1 MLPAGLTEKEA
12 ALRMGRYGSNALPA
26 VQPDS
31 IVWMFLRQFLSP
43 LIYVLVAAALVSAFL
58 GDIEDAV
65 FIGVVLLV
73 NGAVGTIQKY
83 SAEKAAAALRSFE
96 RLTATVV
103 REGTRRDIDAR
114 DLVPGDCVVLEAGRK
129 VPADIQLSAADG
141 LKSEESLLTGES
153 IAVCKCPVDDAPEA
167 RSAMAFAGTMIVRG
181 TGLGEVVATGMSTEL
196 GKIAAA
202 VGSRPLAKPPL
213 ITRLEGFARMLAI
226 IVFVAMAVLV
236 VAGLLRGIQP
246 AEIFMA
252 SVGLAVS
259 AIPEGLPVAIT
270 VALAI
275 ATRRMAGRHVIVRNM
290 PAVESLGSCTVI
302 ATDKTGTLTMNEL
315 TVTDILL
322 PDRTW
327 ISFEPKSRSTA
338 DFGHEAPEAQKVM
351 APLLRAAVL
360 PNEASLVIDVDSWA
374 GSGDSVDLA
383 LLAAAHRGGLSHDCV
398 NDAHPLISRI
408 AYEPEKKYA
417 ASFHHAEG
425 EVAVFVKCA
434 PETLI
439 AMAETMLQDGD
450 LVAIDRA
457 FLLAQK
463 QELAAQ
469 GLRVL
474 AFAEGRISA
483 GIEGPLGHSH
493 LAGLTF
499 LGFAGMK
506 DPLRPEVPAAIASCI
521 AAGIR
526 VAMITGDD
534 PSTAAAIARD
544 AGLSTDGAT
553 PITGADLRAAEQQGK
568 AELDALTRDAC
579 IFARVEPLQ
588 KLSIVESLE
597 RNGHLVAAT
606 GDGVNDAPAL
616 KHAHVGVAMGR
627 HGTDIARESAD
638 VILTDDNFVSIVA
651 GIREGRVAYANI
663 RKVVF
668 MSVATG
674 AAEVLLFLLT
684 VPFGLPIPL
693 LAVQLLWLNLV
704 TNGIQD
710 VALAAEKGEGD
721 ELTRPPRRPDEPLFD
736 PTMVRRIVLSA
747 SLMAASAVGLFV
759 WQMRNG
765 QPLEEIR
772 NILLLQFILFENVL
786 TLCARSERMPLLTR
800 NFFRNP
806 LLLGGILVT
815 QLLHIAAMHLPALGG
830 TLGIQPIAVADWLL
844 LLAPAVLLMS
854 ALELDK
860 VLTRRCA
867 TAGNVKKAQST

>member
-1 MLPAGLTEKEA
+1 MLPVGLTEKEA
-12 ALRMGRYGSNALPA
+12 ALRMGRYGPNALPGA
-26 VQPDS
+26 QSDS
-31 IVWMFLRQFLSP
+31 LLRMFMRQFLSP
-43 LIYVLVAAALVSAFL
+43 LIYILVAAAVVSAFL

-65 FIGVVLLV
+65 FIGIVLLV
-73 NGAVGTIQKY
+73 NGAVGTTQEY

-103 REGTRRDIDAR
+103 RDGARRDIDAR
-114 DLVPGDCVVLEAGRK
+114 DLVLGDCVILEAGRK
-129 VPADIQLSAADG
+129 VPADIRLSAADG
-141 LKSEESLLTGES
+141 LKSDESLLTGES
-153 IAVCKCPVDDAPEA
+153 IAVRKCPADDAPEV
-167 RSAMAFAGTMIVRG
+167 RSAMAFAGTMVVRG
-181 TGLGEVVATGMSTEL
+181 TGVGDVVATGGATEL
-196 GKIAAA
+196 GKIAASL
-202 VGSRPLAKPPL
+202 GSRPLAKPPL
-213 ITRLEGFARMLAI
+213 ITRIEGFARMLAI
-226 IVFVAMAVLV
+226 IVFVAIVVLIA
-236 VAGLLRGIQP
+236 AGLVRGIHP

-275 ATRRMAGRHVIVRNM
+275 ATRCMAGRNVIVRNM

-327 ISFEPKSRSTA
+327 ISFEPRSHSTA
-338 DFGHEAPEAQKVM
+338 HFGHEVPEAQKVM
-351 APLLRAAVL
+351 APLLRAAIL
-360 PNEASLVIDVDSWA
+360 PNEASLVIDGDSWA

-383 LLAAAHRGGLSHDCV
+383 LLAAAHRGGLSHDGV

-417 ASFHHAEG
+417 ASFHLTEG
-425 EVAVFVKCA
+425 EVAVFVKGA

-439 AMAETMLQDGD
+439 AMAETMLQNGNP
-450 LVAIDRA
+450 VTIDRA
-457 FLLAQK
+457 LLMAQK

-483 GIEGPLGHSH
+483 GGEGPLGHSH

-506 DPLRPEVPAAIASCI
+506 DPLRPEVPDAIASCI

-544 AGLSTDGAT
+544 AGLSTGGAT

-568 AELDALTRDAC
+568 AALDALTRDAS

-588 KLSIVESLE
+588 KLSIVESLA
-597 RNGHLVAAT
+597 RNGHVVAVT

-627 HGTDIARESAD
+627 NGTDIARESAD
-638 VILTDDNFVSIVA
+638 VILTDDNFASIVA
-651 GIREGRVAYANI
+651 GIREGRVAFANI

-668 MSVATG
+668 MSVATA

-710 VALAAEKGEGD
+710 VALATEKGEGD
-721 ELTRPPRRPDEPLFD
+721 ELTRPPRRPGEPLFD
-736 PTMVRRIVLSA
+736 RTMIRRNLLSA

-759 WQMRNG
+759 WQMSNG

-772 NILLLQFILFENVL
+772 NILLLQFILFENML

-806 LLLGGILVT
+806 LLLGGIVVT
-815 QLLHIAAMHLPALGG
+815 QLLHIAAMHIPALGEI
-830 TLGIQPIAVADWLL
+830 LEVQPIALSDWLF
-844 LLAPAVLLMS
+844 LLAPAVLLM
-854 ALELDK
+854 ATLELDK
-860 VLTRRCA
+860 FLTRRCA
-867 TAGNVKKAQST
+867 TAGNFKEVQST